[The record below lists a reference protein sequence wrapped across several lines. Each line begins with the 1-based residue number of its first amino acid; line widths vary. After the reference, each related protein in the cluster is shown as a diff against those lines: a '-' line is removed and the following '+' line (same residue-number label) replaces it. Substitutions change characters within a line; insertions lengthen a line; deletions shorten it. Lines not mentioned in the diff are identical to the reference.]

1 MVTHEQQ
8 VEIPY
13 AHLISLLLPRNLA
26 ISYENKVLV
35 REGILLGVINGD
47 NQSALLN
54 GIYNYGNNFYLKNLC
69 GMFKEWYTNI
79 TYFI

>member
-1 MVTHEQQ
+1 LKEGEGSLNDHSLVTHKYQ

-13 AHLISLLLPRNLA
+13 AHLISLLLPRNLT

-54 GIYNYGNNFYLKNLC
+54 GI
-69 GMFKEWYTNI
+69 
-79 TYFI
+79 